1 MKKFVGVV
9 LTILLGLAVASGQE
23 RTPKSDATEKVLLD
37 NERALYEAVAKR
49 DKAAFQA
56 LVLPEGTWA
65 SPTGFV
71 PVRLLVDSLDVFQ
84 LPAFGGQSLH
94 VVWTDRNKD
103 SALVLYPRTGGGT
116 FANQPGFNRMDEAQR
131 KVGCGSSPRERCS
144 EAVIS
149 EKDKRPR
156 RTR

>member
-1 MKKFVGVV
+1 MTKFLGVIGM
-9 LTILLGLAVASGQE
+9 ILLGLAVASGQE
-23 RTPKSDATEKVLLD
+23 RTPKSDDATEKVLLD
-37 NERALYEAVAKR
+37 NERALYDAVAKR

-84 LPAFGGQSLH
+84 LPTFGGQSFH
-94 VVWTDRNKD
+94 VVWTDSNKE

-116 FANQPGFNRMDEAQR
+116 FGHQPLAETVLVSTIWTKRNGTW
-131 KVGCGSSPRERCS
+131 V
-144 EAVIS
+144 AVHHHES
-149 EKDKRPR
+149 DVVKQ
-156 RTR
+156 